1 MNKNDI
7 LQGLKE
13 LGKAGFDGRIIVI
26 GSAAAIL
33 CEWLERATED
43 IDVIASDTK
52 ISHYKDTIEMVAESL
67 DLPSSWLNDAAIA
80 WGEILP
86 ADFMKRSGHLGQFHG
101 LEVICIGRPDFVLL
115 KLYALRPQDI
125 DDLKE
130 MVPTEEEIEFVR
142 QQLPRIARI
151 NQGKALRVELYL
163 EQGTDQ

>member
-13 LGKAGFDGRIIVI
+13 LGKAGVDGRIIVI

-33 CEWLERATED
+33 CEWLERATE
-43 IDVIASDTK
+43 
-52 ISHYKDTIEMVAESL
+52 
-67 DLPSSWLNDAAIA
+67 
-80 WGEILP
+80 
-86 ADFMKRSGHLGQFHG
+86 
-101 LEVICIGRPDFVLL
+101 
-115 KLYALRPQDI
+115 
-125 DDLKE
+125 
-130 MVPTEEEIEFVR
+130 EEEIEFVR

>member
-1 MNKNDI
+1 MHKSEI

-13 LGKAGFDGRIIVI
+13 LGKAGVGGRIVVI

-33 CEWLERATED
+33 CDWLERATED

-52 ISHYKDTIEMVAESL
+52 LSRLKETIEMVAEKL
-67 DLPSSWLNDAAIA
+67 DLPSSWLNDAAVA

-86 ADFMKRSGHLGQFHG
+86 PDFMERADHLGQFHG

-115 KLYALRPQDI
+115 KLYALRPQDLE
-125 DDLKE
+125 DLKE
-130 MVPTEEEIEFVR
+130 IDPTEEEIEFVR

-151 NQGKALRVELYL
+151 DQG
-163 EQGTDQ
+163 